1 MSKVRFYG
9 KKKKTRQLEAV
20 ALSLTLA
27 VANFSFP
34 MVASAGSTVTGSET
48 ASTVFDAS
56 GLENSGQAVEG
67 GVSGL
72 AVTQVGTDSV
82 TLKWDAFSAENLAG
96 YNVYWADKNTDTEV
110 FAKLKADGT
119 KAADGD
125 TSTITVGKDTTEF
138 TCSKTTSAHYYFKVV
153 PVYSDGTE
161 GSMSAAVK
169 SPTAAEFK
177 ESLENLDRGLI
188 AVPTDGGVFL
198 SWRLLGSEVSGYSA
212 TGLTGVNV
220 NVHQDDTNLATV
232 TDSTNYMVPTG
243 DSSHVY
249 TVVPVIN
256 GQEVAKD
263 TSDPAIFMTD
273 GEGAA
278 GYMDIALQAPAD
290 TTVEETYG
298 ITTDDITL
306 LKQDRTDAY
315 TTTKITYA
323 ATDVSVGDVDGDGE
337 YEFIV
342 KWDPSLAKDVSQQGY
357 TGKQYIDC
365 YELDGTLRWRIDL
378 GLNIRSGAHY
388 TEFLVGD
395 YNQDGKAEV
404 AMKTA
409 PGTKI
414 LTFNNNDQ
422 NQIASEKYITIP
434 SDDTSGAQNTDD
446 YVYSAEQYRE
456 HLIEMFMDWGVWAND
471 SADMTQAK
479 AKWDKNLIN
488 MFAPENGM
496 ATVTTKNEDGTYTSE
511 TKSLEEAGF
520 ASDAVV
526 VNVPVRDEDG
536 NIVYKG
542 TGTANAY
549 MQTVAFDS
557 TGTAL
562 TQATGLNASMYHNG
576 GYTKEE
582 ATALA
587 DYFLNGYQYRMKK
600 HNLNNFEGFIISGSE
615 YLSVFNGETGAEMD
629 TIMYPFARE
638 DDGMLWGDYA
648 MNYMEPG
655 NRCDRFLATTAY
667 LDGETP
673 SMVFARGYYTRAT
686 LATYKLSKDGKFVPG
701 WTIDSGWT
709 EMTNPFNDGP
719 HGYNGNNTD
728 TGTNGVCK
736 GLLSGQG
743 DHYMTVGDVDNDG
756 CQEIIYGGAIVDNNG
771 DLYSSGMDYLPDG
784 TTLAK
789 YGHGDSI
796 HCTDIDPDRPG
807 LEIFSCFEGGSG
819 APYGTALRDASTNAA
834 ITGANTVYSG
844 KDTGRCI
851 IGDFNSKVR
860 GLELSG
866 MAFTDCK
873 GNLLSGTAVTT
884 NQNVKFCADMTTEGY
899 LGGTIGK
906 ANGTNVDTVATL
918 TGTSSN
924 NGTKGNAGLIA
935 DVLGDWREEVITRKT
950 DSSAL
955 RIYTNTEITNHKM
968 YTLMHDLQYR
978 AQVAGQNS
986 TYNQPSYTSFY
997 FASDTDW
1004 EYVPIPNAK
1013 KDQEPGAV
1021 KQATDPEKST
1031 ESETPTQTQQ
1041 ETQTQTSTD
1050 EQGQSKATAA
1060 DQTQESSISGSE
1072 TSTQAEESS
1081 TQAVVNAGEQN
1092 NGQNG
1097 NHSGNAGN
1105 QTAQS
1110 TKGPQTGD
1118 SSHGILYM
1126 AMTLLAGLLTAG
1138 IAATGKRKTK
1148 KD

>member
-1 MSKVRFYG
+1 MSKVRLYN
-9 KKKKTRQLEAV
+9 KKKRIRQLEAV
-20 ALSLTLA
+20 ALTLTLA

-34 MVASAGSTVTGSET
+34 VYASVGTTAISSEAT
-48 ASTVFDAS
+48 STVFDAF
-56 GLENSGQAVEG
+56 GQGESGQAVDTTG
-67 GVSGL
+67 SKL
-72 AVTQVGTDSV
+72 TVTQVGTDSISM
-82 TLKWDAFSAENLAG
+82 KWNAILTDNLAG

-110 FAKLKADGT
+110 FQKLKADGS

-125 TSTITVGKDTTEF
+125 TTTITVDKDTTEF
-138 TCSKTTSAHYYFKVV
+138 TCLRTTSIHYYFKVV
-153 PVYSDGTE
+153 PVFTDGQE
-161 GSMSAAVK
+161 GPMSEVVK
-169 SPTAAEFK
+169 SPTAKEFN

-198 SWRLLGSEVSGYSA
+198 SWRLLGSEVSGYGT
-212 TGLTGVNV
+212 TGLTGVNF
-220 NVHQDDTNLATV
+220 NVYQDDTNLATV

-243 DSSHVY
+243 DASHVY
-249 TVVPVIN
+249 TVVPVVN

-263 TSDPAIFMTD
+263 TSAPAIFMTD

-278 GYMDIALQAPAD
+278 GYMDIPLQAPAD

-306 LKQDRTDAY
+306 LQQDRTDIY
-315 TTTKITYA
+315 KTTKITYA
-323 ATDVSVGDVDGDGE
+323 ATDVSVGDVDGDGQ
-337 YEFIV
+337 YEFFV

-365 YELDGTLRWRIDL
+365 YELDGTLRYRIDL

-395 YNQDGKAEV
+395 YNRDGRAEV

-414 LTFNNNDQ
+414 ETFNNNNQ

-434 SDDTSGAQNTDD
+434 QADTSGAQNSDD

-456 HLIEMFMDWGVWAND
+456 HLIDMFMDWGVWAND

-488 MFAPENGM
+488 LFAPENGM
-496 ATVTTKNEDGTYTSE
+496 ATVTTKNEDGSYTSE

-520 ASDAVV
+520 AADAVV
-526 VNVPVRDEDG
+526 VNVPIRDMDG
-536 NIVYKG
+536 NVVYKG
-542 TGTANAY
+542 TGTSNAY
-549 MQTVAFDS
+549 MQTVVFDS

-562 TQATGLNASMYHNG
+562 TQATGLTALMYHDG
-576 GYTKEE
+576 GYTREE

-600 HNLNNFEGFIISGSE
+600 HNLNNFEGFIIAGSE

-686 LATYKLSKDGKFVPG
+686 LAIYQISKDGKFVPG

-743 DHYMTVGDVDNDG
+743 DHYMTVGDVDYDG
-756 CQEIIYGGAIVDNNG
+756 FQEIIYGGAIVDNNG

-784 TTLAK
+784 KTLAK

-819 APYGTALRDASTNAA
+819 APYGTALRDAMTNAA
-834 ITGANTVYSG
+834 IVGANTAFTG

-866 MAFTDCK
+866 VAFTDCK
-873 GNLLSGTAVTT
+873 GNLLTGTAVTT

-906 ANGTNVDTVATL
+906 ANGTSVDTVATL
-918 TGTSSN
+918 TGTCSN

-935 DVLGDWREEVITRKT
+935 DIFGDWREEVITRKT

-955 RIYTNTEITNHKM
+955 RIYTNTEITTHKM

-1004 EYVPIPNAK
+1004 AYVPIPNTK
-1013 KDQEPGAV
+1013 KDQEPGMV
-1021 KQATDPEKST
+1021 KPSIDPEQPTNPEQPTDSEQPT
-1031 ESETPTQTQQ
+1031 TPEQPTAPETPTQSQQATQAHG
-1041 ETQTQTSTD
+1041 TTA
-1050 EQGQSKATAA
+1050 EQSQA
-1060 DQTQESSISGSE
+1060 QESTLASGSE
-1072 TSTQAEESS
+1072 VSTQAGQSS
-1081 TQAVVNAGEQN
+1081 
-1092 NGQNG
+1092 
-1097 NHSGNAGN
+1097 
-1105 QTAQS
+1105 
-1110 TKGPQTGD
+1110 KGPQTGD
-1118 SSHGILYM
+1118 SSNGILFIG
-1126 AMTLLAGLLTAG
+1126 MTILAELLTAG
-1138 IAATGKRKTK
+1138 CVAAGKK
-1148 KD
+1148 KAKNRI